1 MESSKKR
8 QDVAP
13 VLKAEDYE
21 AAIVIG
27 FYVLQNREFDSNSS
41 GVSNS
46 IYQMLKEHPEV
57 LASGEKIA
65 RAILNK
71 FPNLVNEQAVQFGRN
86 TSKVSTFWLS
96 HNASNP
102 TPKTDILIG
111 DMRFSLK
118 IGLAQLMSG
127 GKAESTATFYTALDK
142 SDVEIESV
150 AQCIK
155 VNNILEDFVTASL
168 APTQLREIIKSGE
181 NEIVNRG
188 EAAHKEIMLEL
199 GLLFEQNSN
208 FKIEFARE
216 AMSGFQKFGESNLA
230 AAEYMI
236 ATTHEGSHV
245 SIHSVYD
252 DDYCSII
259 ADEMRLQAR
268 FKTSSRKLMGKKTGE
283 YKYWSVISLIVNA
296 MQTAGKSAIARTINN
311 KVGV

>member
-8 QDVAP
+8 RDVAP

-46 IYQMLKEHPEV
+46 IYQMLNEHPEV
-57 LASGEKIA
+57 LASGKKIA
-65 RAILNK
+65 QAILNK
-71 FPNLVNEQAVQFGRN
+71 FPNLANEQAVQFGRN
-86 TSKVSTFWLS
+86 TSKVSAFWLS

-168 APTQLREIIKSGE
+168 APTQLRKIIKSGE

-216 AMSGFQKFGESNLA
+216 AMSGFCKFGESNLA

-236 ATTHEGSHV
+236 ATTHEGSPV

-252 DDYCSII
+252 DDYCGMI

-268 FKTSSRKLMGKKTGE
+268 FKTSSRKLKGKKTGE
-283 YKYWSVISLIVNA
+283 YNYWSVISLI
-296 MQTAGKSAIARTINN
+296 ARTINN
-311 KVGV
+311 KLGV